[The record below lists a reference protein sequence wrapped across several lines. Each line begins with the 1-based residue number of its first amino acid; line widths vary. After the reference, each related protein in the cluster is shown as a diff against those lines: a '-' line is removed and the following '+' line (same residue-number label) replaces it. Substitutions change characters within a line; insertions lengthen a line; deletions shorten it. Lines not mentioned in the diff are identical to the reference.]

1 MFEDVKRGGIFLRME
16 RDNRRRK
23 EKVEDRQEERAKM
36 EDNRVEDERK
46 GETMEKK
53 LFQDGLREKVKKV

>member
-1 MFEDVKRGGIFLRME
+1 
-16 RDNRRRK
+16 
-23 EKVEDRQEERAKM
+23 M

-53 LFQDGLREKVKKV
+53 LFQDGLREKVEKV

>member
-1 MFEDVKRGGIFLRME
+1 ME
-16 RDNRRRK
+16 RDNRRRR
-23 EKVEDRQEERAKM
+23 EKVEDRWVERAKM

-53 LFQDGLREKVKKV
+53 RFQDGLREKVKKV